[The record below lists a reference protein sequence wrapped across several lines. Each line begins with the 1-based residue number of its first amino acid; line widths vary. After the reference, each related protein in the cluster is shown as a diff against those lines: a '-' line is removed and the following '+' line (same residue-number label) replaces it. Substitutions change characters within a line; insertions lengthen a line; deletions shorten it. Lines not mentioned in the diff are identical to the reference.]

1 MNVSI
6 KNKFECC
13 GTTACKN
20 ICLHNAIKI
29 KADSIGFKY
38 PVVDEKRKD
47 CGIYHDNLY
56 LVDIICHR
64 LPSPRFWS
72 DYV

>member
-47 CGIYHDNLY
+47 CGIY
-56 LVDIICHR
+56 I
-64 LPSPRFWS
+64 S
-72 DYV
+72 